1 MQRHYVSR
9 MRLLQGKSLSFEM
22 LSEDKSP
29 DLSTERFYV
38 NVCDKSSVILTRE
51 YYKAL

>member
-1 MQRHYVSR
+1 
-9 MRLLQGKSLSFEM
+9 M
-22 LSEDKSP
+22 LSEVIPP